1 MDKVLLFIEVLIGAF
16 SQMWLALLC
25 LIGIIIG
32 LFIAFG
38 IPFFL
43 IWHLAEY
50 MLQKPD
56 EEYRD
61 LPKLE
66 FKQFYDFYSL
76 SPNTWV
82 IEEDYVIKLEDKDYE
97 EDDSE
102 PLAFTFVGCEYRKY
116 MRFYNKMVNEAEM
129 KRYKARMKRKQK
141 HDNQQTIKLLEA
153 VQEEINT
160 MKAQSVREIDE
171 SAKTMMEIQD
181 RIVGG

>member
-97 EDDSE
+97 E
-102 PLAFTFVGCEYRKY
+102 
-116 MRFYNKMVNEAEM
+116 
-129 KRYKARMKRKQK
+129 
-141 HDNQQTIKLLEA
+141 
-153 VQEEINT
+153 
-160 MKAQSVREIDE
+160 SVREIGD